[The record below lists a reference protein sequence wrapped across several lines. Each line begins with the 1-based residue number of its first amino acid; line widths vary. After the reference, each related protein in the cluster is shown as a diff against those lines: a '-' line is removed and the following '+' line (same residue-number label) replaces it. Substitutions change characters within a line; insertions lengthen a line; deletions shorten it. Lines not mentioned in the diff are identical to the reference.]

1 MRLIDLEIKRQTVR
15 EKEREQQAGSSAGAD
30 RAAEKE
36 KEKRY
41 RLVLRK
47 QEKLLY
53 VCFHVLLNLAEEP
66 AIEKKMAKRGNR
78 RRFQIALLDG
88 SAPCASLD
96 HLEAQAAP
104 THP

>member
-1 MRLIDLEIKRQTVR
+1 MTPRFQSDAPGPAPRQG
-15 EKEREQQAGSSAGAD
+15 GSSAGAD

-78 RRFQIALLDG
+78 RRFQIAL
-88 SAPCASLD
+88 
-96 HLEAQAAP
+96 
-104 THP
+104 HPA